1 MHTLPLAA
9 SLVSQSLEL
18 RPLAAG
24 DFEALYRVASAPL
37 IWAQHQ
43 STTRYQEPVFRQW
56 FNDALTAKSV
66 LIVIDRHSGK
76 IVGSSR
82 YYEFNE
88 EKREVAIGYTFLSRE
103 KWGGSAN
110 KELKQ
115 LMLEHA
121 FQWVDTVWFHVSGQ
135 NIRSQRAMEKIGGQ
149 LSHKST
155 TPLNGGTQE
164 KLFYKVERA
173 TF

>member
-1 MHTLPLAA
+1 MVQRRTDG
-9 SLVSQSLEL
+9 EE
-18 RPLAAG
+18 R
-24 DFEALYRVASAPL
+24 
-37 IWAQHQ
+37 
-43 STTRYQEPVFRQW
+43 T
-56 FNDALTAKSV
+56 
-66 LIVIDRHSGK
+66 DRHSGK

-82 YYEFNE
+82 YYELNE

-115 LMLEHA
+115 LMLAHA
-121 FQWVDTVWFHVSGQ
+121 FQWVDTVWFHVAGS

-155 TPLNGGTQE
+155 TLLNVCWLRNGSANPARQQG
-164 KLFYKVERA
+164 LSGL
-173 TF
+173 